1 MTKLLVFTPHC
12 DDETISC
19 GGYIARTIAEG
30 GEVLVVIASVS
41 EIEFLHKGSVSVENR
56 VDELEHALE
65 KLGGCTYKILTKGYE
80 SNLHQYSMGD
90 LVASMDQVQNDFCPD
105 EVLIPLPSC
114 HQDHVYMYTACV
126 ATTRPS
132 RYKHQPKFIAA
143 YEYPLTNWGEGAEAN
158 SFKGGMYVDVTG
170 YWPQKVE
177 ALQCYES
184 QMRGDKDLIST
195 YGCEALA
202 RMRGLEIGVEYAELF
217 HIMRYRR

>member
-41 EIEFLHKGSVSVENR
+41 EIDFLHKGLVSIKNR
-56 VDELEHALE
+56 LDELEHALE
-65 KLGGCTYKILTKGYE
+65 KLGGCKYKVLTKGFE
-80 SNLHQYSMGD
+80 SKLHQYPMGD
-90 LVASMDQVQNDFCPD
+90 LVASMDRVQNDFCPD

-126 ATTRPS
+126 AATRPTL
-132 RYKHQPKFIAA
+132 YKHQPKFIAA

-158 SFKGGMYVDVTG
+158 SFKGGMYVDVTE
-170 YWPQKVE
+170 YWPQKVD
-177 ALQCYES
+177 ALNCYES

-202 RMRGLEIGVEYAELF
+202 RMRGLEIGVDYAELF